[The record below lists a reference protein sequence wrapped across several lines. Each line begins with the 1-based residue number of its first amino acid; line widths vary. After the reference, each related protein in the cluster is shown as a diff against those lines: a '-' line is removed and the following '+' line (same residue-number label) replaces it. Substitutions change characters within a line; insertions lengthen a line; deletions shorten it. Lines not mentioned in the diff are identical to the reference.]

1 MANAPIDVVIAAY
14 NEEDGAKK
22 ALDELKSAQKDKVIA
37 IKDAAVLRK
46 DKDGKLHVM
55 ETGDMTG
62 KRGAL
67 YGGVAGAVLGALT
80 GPVGWAAL
88 GGAAIGGLVAKLQD
102 SGFDNKRL
110 ASVGANLQPSTSA
123 IVAVIEHTWVTELEN
138 ALKETAKDVVTLA
151 IGEEIAAQLE
161 AGTESEKPSA

>member
-1 MANAPIDVVIAAY
+1 MAKAPLDVVFAAY
-14 NEEDGAKK
+14 NDEDGAKK
-22 ALDELKSAQKDKVIA
+22 ALAELKSAQKDKI
-37 IKDAAVLRK
+37 IHINDAAVLRK

-62 KRGAL
+62 KKGAVV
-67 YGGVAGAVLGALT
+67 GGVAGAVLGVIT

-88 GGAAIGGLVAKLQD
+88 GGAAIGGLVAKLRD

-110 ASVGANLQPSTSA
+110 ETVGANLQPSTSA

-161 AGTESEKPSA
+161 AENETNKPA